1 METNDN
7 NDLKKSMVFGKWIPK
22 RVVQDFFNYGNT
34 KMSTFAVD
42 HNVRTSKVGKRIFY
56 SYDDILNILESNTL

>member
-1 METNDN
+1 METNDK

-34 KMSTFAVD
+34 KMSTFAAD

-56 SYDDILNILESNTL
+56 SYDDILNILESNSL